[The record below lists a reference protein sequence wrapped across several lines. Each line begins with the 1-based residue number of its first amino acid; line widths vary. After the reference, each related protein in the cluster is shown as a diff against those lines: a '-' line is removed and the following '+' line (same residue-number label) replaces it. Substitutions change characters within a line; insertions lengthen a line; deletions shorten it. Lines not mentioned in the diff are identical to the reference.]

1 MPCLA
6 PLRSQEVCHI
16 GPHRESRK
24 TPCRSCPPNR
34 TCRSRQSAHPYSSV
48 GFASKCMRHPW
59 EGTIHQHTAI
69 WADHRR
75 RTARPVKDCT
85 AIASLVAPC
94 HAERYRSE
102 QPVIATII
110 KAVTHSVLCHLQK
123 LLKPCPRRSSSVWAL
138 MLGPMMTA
146 RKLEKQQGPESRSR
160 YRPDD
165 STLSMQR
172 TQCAGI

>member
-1 MPCLA
+1 MFGPTPKPGSLPYRTLSGVA
-6 PLRSQEVCHI
+6 QDPVPLMSTEPDLSV
-16 GPHRESRK
+16 
-24 TPCRSCPPNR
+24 
-34 TCRSRQSAHPYSSV
+34 SSECGGV

-75 RTARPVKDCT
+75 RTARPVRDCT

-94 HAERYRSE
+94 HSGEIQVKTARDCNHHQTS
-102 QPVIATII
+102 
-110 KAVTHSVLCHLQK
+110 THSMLCHLQK

-146 RKLEKQQGPESRSR
+146 RKLEKQQRSR
-160 YRPDD
+160 YRSDGSGRHPKG
-165 STLSMQR
+165 
-172 TQCAGI
+172 AA